1 MMQQDNTINQ
11 QEHESPQQQN
21 INPLMEPYSTLD
33 EPVRDTIMRDVRA
46 VMRKLRVVLLPL
58 DRDVSISHVCVSIID
73 YSIHIIDIYDT
84 AYHQVSYMNIGSGV
98 SASETDAENTT
109 SGGEASENDNM
120 IGQNQR
126 EVINNLKDWDLW
138 GPLFLCLA
146 LSVLLS
152 FEATPSQASTVFASI
167 FVIVWVGAAIVT
179 VNAQLLGGTISFFQS
194 VCVLGYCIFPM
205 VISAFFIALFR
216 RTALGIFWLDLAFV
230 LLAFGESTS

>member
-1 MMQQDNTINQ
+1 
-11 QEHESPQQQN
+11 
-21 INPLMEPYSTLD
+21 
-33 EPVRDTIMRDVRA
+33 
-46 VMRKLRVVLLPL
+46 
-58 DRDVSISHVCVSIID
+58 
-73 YSIHIIDIYDT
+73 
-84 AYHQVSYMNIGSGV
+84 MNIGSDV
-98 SASETDAENTT
+98 SASETEAENTT

-126 EVINNLKDWDLW
+126 EVINSLKDWDLW

-167 FVIVWVGAAIVT
+167 FVVVWVGAAIVT